1 VVHIMDDMDVVQVK
15 CPDCGIF
22 TYDGNTLNLGIGDYC
37 VVENPYENDDMLVGQ
52 VARKYSIERQK
63 IAKSALKV
71 IRKATEEDRKVFD
84 ELKVKEEDAYKI
96 CWKKI
101 RDHKLPMK
109 LIKSHYYFD
118 GSKITFYFTADK
130 RVDFRKLV
138 KDLAYIFRRRIEL
151 RQIGPR
157 DEAKMLGGIGCCG
170 QALCCTKFLKN
181 LGKVHMKM
189 AKEQNMTLTPS
200 KISGICGKLLC
211 CFEFEK
217 EWYQQVRKKM
227 PQIGAKVDFR
237 GNKYRVEEVEPFTE
251 MLKLKDDEGNQVEA
265 RLDEIRRRF

>member
-1 VVHIMDDMDVVQVK
+1 VDNIDVAQVK
-15 CPDCGIF
+15 FPDCGVF
-22 TYDGNTLNLGIGDYC
+22 TYDSNALELVIGDYC
-37 VVENPYENDDMLVGQ
+37 VVENPYESDDVLIGQ
-52 VARKYSIERQK
+52 VARKYVIEKQK
-63 IAKSALKV
+63 NLKATLKV
-71 IRKATEEDRKVFD
+71 IRKATEEDKKIFE
-84 ELKVKEEDAYKI
+84 ELKIKEEDAYKI
-96 CWKKI
+96 CRSKI

-118 GSKITFYFTADK
+118 GSKITFYFTADR

-170 QALCCTKFLKN
+170 QMLCCTKFLKN

-217 EWYQQVRKKM
+217 EWYQEIRKKM
-227 PQIGAKVDFR
+227 PQIGAKVDMNGIR
-237 GNKYRVEEVEPFTE
+237 CRVEDVDPFNE
-251 MLKLKDDEGNQVEA
+251 MVKLKDDKGNLMEVKLE
-265 RLDEIRRRF
+265 EIRRRF